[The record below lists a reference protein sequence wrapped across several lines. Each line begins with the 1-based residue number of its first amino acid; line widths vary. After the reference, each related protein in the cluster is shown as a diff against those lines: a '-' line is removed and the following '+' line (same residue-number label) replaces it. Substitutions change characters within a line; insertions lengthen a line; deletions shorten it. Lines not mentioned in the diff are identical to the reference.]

1 MIDKYVPR
9 AWKSD
14 PIIILNLF
22 TQTAAGVWGLNI
34 QGLSERRFGT
44 LIGVSVERGLIDPF
58 LIADIY
64 DDTRSTPIT
73 HCFDGWAFW
82 FSSSNVV
89 LSLLVYMTCS
99 LQLEILKSAVVG
111 VDYASV
117 VLARLSTFDV
127 TKMSALTLMT
137 SWLAII

>member
-1 MIDKYVPR
+1 M
-9 AWKSD
+9 
-14 PIIILNLF
+14 
-22 TQTAAGVWGLNI
+22 
-34 QGLSERRFGT
+34 
-44 LIGVSVERGLIDPF
+44 
-58 LIADIY
+58 
-64 DDTRSTPIT
+64 
-73 HCFDGWAFW
+73 
-82 FSSSNVV
+82 V